1 MPSTRASDWV
11 VVIDPVFSDEY
22 LDAPPAEGETTRFLI
37 DYSAP
42 TRLEG
47 GRRVVVSTRS
57 RAELRNLFQPLISRQ
72 GVDVPKDRVDSLLD
86 GLQLLGSGLG
96 LKLLNNK
103 TQALEAFSLALGSL
117 YLAEQGVL
125 RRAIAIPLDLH
136 QDLVLEERH
145 ENADNTN
152 LDRSDLAIVQIDP
165 TRRHFGVHLVELKA
179 RSGGAGGDLVAKVVS
194 QLENSRK
201 VLRGRLFGAD
211 LREHPGSLAA
221 ALQVRRLSKL
231 LSHYLE
237 RAYRYGLIDATTLE
251 DTRRFVTDLD
261 GSYTIGFDKH
271 ALIFEMNGESQLPPA
286 RRRRTGCSKLAARR
300 FANFSFAPGHHSR
313 RSSSTRARR
322 SRASSARARSLRRT
336 IPRGSQANPI

>member
-1 MPSTRASDWV
+1 MA
-11 VVIDPVFSDEY
+11 VIDPVFSDEY

-145 ENADNTN
+145 WKADNTN

-231 LSHYLE
+231 LSRSLGEGLPLRAHRCHDARRYPPLRDRPRRLVHNRIRQARTDLRDE
-237 RAYRYGLIDATTLE
+237 RRIPASPSASTTYGL
-251 DTRRFVTDLD
+251 
-261 GSYTIGFDKH
+261 
-271 ALIFEMNGESQLPPA
+271 FE
-286 RRRRTGCSKLAARR
+286 LAARR

-322 SRASSARARSLRRT
+322 SRASSARARSLRMK
-336 IPRGSQANPI
+336 IPGGSQANPI